1 MKEGAGE
8 ILDAAAAAFG
18 ALEQWTAEPLK
29 AALERAG
36 EHSRI
41 APRWTDA
48 NAAFDAACGAFDRIL
63 KEERT

>member
-1 MKEGAGE
+1 MYE
-8 ILDAAAAAFG
+8 IDTKL
-18 ALEQWTAEPLK
+18 
-29 AALERAG
+29 AALEREG

-48 NAAFDAACGAFDRIL
+48 NTAFDAACGAFDRIL